1 VNDAR
6 LQVPPGYDP
15 KSAGTARIAWLAAQL
30 DDQLRLLATR
40 LAGASVELL
49 EWQLQPGVNT
59 IGMLLAHN
67 AVGEAYWVHI
77 AAGRV
82 HDRVEADRAV
92 TATLGIGLAG
102 DGMPIPPGGGH
113 PASLAGAPLDRYFE
127 LLHRARAATHAAL
140 RTWDDEAMENIVSW
154 EGRNVTLSWI
164 AYHLLEHFAA
174 HAGQIALL
182 RSLHGQRPTVA

>member
-113 PASLAGAPLDRYFE
+113 PARSPCCGRCTASGRPWLENMPLCASIHV
-127 LLHRARAATHAAL
+127 LLP
-140 RTWDDEAMENIVSW
+140 
-154 EGRNVTLSWI
+154 G
-164 AYHLLEHFAA
+164 
-174 HAGQIALL
+174 
-182 RSLHGQRPTVA
+182 P